1 VILYAL
7 LAGNLPFG
15 QNLLQCPRFL
25 KWNEYCRQRT
35 RILRGEEEED
45 GTGDRS
51 SAFRKV
57 PYPHWFFPRHFSVTA
72 RQLLTSLLNPDP
84 ESRISVDEALE
95 HVWLTRNRRRG
106 GRQQQQQYQ
115 QQTTIEEE
123 MELEEKDIDDDEE
136 EFKSNCVDEDVDS
149 LSSSSSIATSAT
161 TTTTITTST
170 TTTLEKSFQKQ
181 VKIETSVVSQQ
192 EKTTNTIPIPSNS
205 PTRRMLSPLDQLS
218 FKSPPLM
225 AQHGPGLDDIPDFS
239 LDSPSDVLSSSRSH
253 IESGGTGGKDR
264 QKESSKRFVL
274 SDFSSSSSSPSLPMF
289 KDLVKRSTR
298 FTTSVPASQVMS
310 RIHDIVTKDRNRR
323 VAIDLNAYKLT
334 IEDAHTNVQICT
346 VRVFQLRSRVYMV
359 DFVRGQLL
367 DTFQFRRFYDRIRDE
382 LTELVKKDY
391 TLKLLE
397 EFGTGSSGL
406 RRSVLRR
413 SKSC

>member
-1 VILYAL
+1 MILYAL

-15 QNLLQCPRFL
+15 QNLLQCPRFV
-25 KWNEYCRQRT
+25 KWNEYCRQRS
-35 RILRGEEEED
+35 RILGSGSEED
-45 GTGDRS
+45 GA
-51 SAFRKV
+51 SAFKKV

-84 ESRISVDEALE
+84 ESRMSVDEALD
-95 HVWLTRNRRRG
+95 HVWLSNRRRQ
-106 GRQQQQQYQ
+106 RRVQHQQQQQTIDEEDMESEEKECEKEYKSSCADEDEASSSTSTSSSLENSFQQKVKIIETTAEQ
-115 QQTTIEEE
+115 QQ
-123 MELEEKDIDDDEE
+123 
-136 EFKSNCVDEDVDS
+136 
-149 LSSSSSIATSAT
+149 
-161 TTTTITTST
+161 
-170 TTTLEKSFQKQ
+170 QQ
-181 VKIETSVVSQQ
+181 QQ
-192 EKTTNTIPIPSNS
+192 EKITSDSIPIPSNS
-205 PTRRMLSPLDQLS
+205 PTRRMLSPLDRLS

-239 LDSPSDVLSSSRSH
+239 LDGPSDV
-253 IESGGTGGKDR
+253 
-264 QKESSKRFVL
+264 
-274 SDFSSSSSSPSLPMF
+274 SSSSSSAALDDRRSNRLVGLSIRDTSSPSLPMF

-310 RIHDIVTKDRNRR
+310 RIHDIVTKDSNRR
-323 VAIDLNAYKLT
+323 VTIDLNAYKLT
-334 IEDAHTNVQICT
+334 IEDARANVQICT

-397 EFGTGSSGL
+397 EYGMGSSGL
-406 RRSVLRR
+406 RRAVLRR
-413 SKSC
+413 SRSC